1 MSRFIELHTISWTS
15 GEKEKNEVI
24 KNVDDIAMVIQ
35 QGDSTLITLRRST
48 GGAGDACFRVL
59 ESYEEVKR
67 MLIGG
72 EAQKVPKE
80 LRHEEQA
87 KVEKMKAMISQPM
100 NGLTDAEI
108 TATRNKAIQYLERK
122 GYEVV
127 NSYFKDE
134 FAEPPENVN
143 KGIYFLA
150 KSLEKMSECTAVYF
164 CRGAKAARGCR
175 IEHAVAEAYGLTC
188 IDEPEEPKEE
198 SE

>member
-72 EAQKVPKE
+72 EQK
-80 LRHEEQA
+80 A
-87 KVEKMKAMISQPM
+87 EKCPM
-100 NGLTDAEI
+100 CGKTLDWRANNG
-108 TATRNKAIQYLERK
+108 
-122 GYEVV
+122 
-127 NSYFKDE
+127 
-134 FAEPPENVN
+134 
-143 KGIYFLA
+143 
-150 KSLEKMSECTAVYF
+150 
-164 CRGAKAARGCR
+164 
-175 IEHAVAEAYGLTC
+175 
-188 IDEPEEPKEE
+188 
-198 SE
+198 